1 MYFVDT
7 TYNCLD
13 LFFEGLFTVGV
24 TLFVLLEVVSNSFL
38 MENLKDGQT
47 ENHFSQT
54 ESEEWKESR

>member
-1 MYFVDT
+1 MLIH
-7 TYNCLD
+7 TYNCQD
-13 LFFEGLFTVGV
+13 LFFESLSKIGV
-24 TLFVLLEVVSNSFL
+24 TLFVSLEVVSNSFL